1 MFDWIPIESYT
12 SIYYYVMC
20 VIVLIT
26 LLHSQSLRFGEQKNR
41 NFIAFMGFFLL
52 IFVILYMGLR
62 PIHGVF
68 VDMTTYNGRFEN
80 FQKVGVTMMDNPNDY
95 LFDLFTLLCSK
106 IMTAQMYF
114 FTCALL
120 YVGPLWIVSKK
131 WFGSY
136 WFYGFLTL
144 VISLSFWNFGTN
156 GIRNGIASSIFLLG
170 ISRDKRLWQIIWIIV
185 AINFHKSMM
194 LPALGFV
201 LATIYNKPKYYLLF
215 WIICIPL
222 SLSFGTVFQELFSG
236 FVEDERVSYLIE
248 EVNSSLFSSVGFR
261 WDFLLYSAAGVF
273 AGWFYIFIRK
283 FQDQYYNIL
292 YCTFLF
298 ANAFWILVIRANF
311 SNRFAYLSWFMMA
324 MIIFYPL
331 LKKQFLRKQYSK
343 IGFITL
349 AYFFFTFLLNVMLS
363 K

>member
-1 MFDWIPIESYT
+1 MIDFIPIEHYT
-12 SIYYYVMC
+12 IIYFFVMLA
-20 VIVLIT
+20 IVLFAF
-26 LLHSQSLRFGEQKNR
+26 LHTQAVSINSAFNLRYMQSVGVFTV
-41 NFIAFMGFFLL
+41 
-52 IFVILYMGLR
+52 IFVLFYMGLR

-68 VDMTTYNGRFEN
+68 VDMISYNRQFEN
-80 FQKVGVTMMDNPNDY
+80 FQQFGVLMMDNPRDY
-95 LFDLFTLLCSK
+95 FFDLFTLLCSK
-106 IMTAQMYF
+106 IMSAQMYF
-114 FTCALL
+114 LTCAAL
-120 YVGPLWIVSKK
+120 YVMPLRIVSKK
-131 WFGSY
+131 WFGRY

-156 GIRNGIASSIFLLG
+156 GIRNGIASSLFLLG
-170 ISRDKRLWQIIWIIV
+170 ISRDKRLWQIVWVIV
-185 AINFHKSMM
+185 AINFHKSMV

-215 WIICIPL
+215 WIICIPI
-222 SLSFGTVFQELFSG
+222 SLSFGTVFQGLFSG
-236 FVEDERVSYLIE
+236 FMEDERSSYLIE
-248 EVNSSLFSSVGFR
+248 EVNSSSFSSVGFR

-273 AGWFYIFIRK
+273 AGWFYIFKRK
-283 FQDQYYNIL
+283 FQDQFYNIL

-311 SNRFAYLSWFMMA
+311 SNRFAYLSWFMLA
-324 MIIFYPL
+324 VIIFYPL

-349 AYFFFTFLLNVMLS
+349 AYFFFTFLMNVVLS